1 MKKFIYIL
9 AAVALASCG
18 NKAATDDAA
27 DTKDVGV
34 ETVET
39 AAPADFYAPD
49 GTVHTLDNV
58 SLYAPGVS
66 VPNLTVL
73 DFNAVWCGP
82 CRQLT
87 PVVEELAKDYDGR
100 VTFVSVD
107 VDTYGDLF
115 EAYNLGNSIPAVLIL
130 SPDGTKSSYVGTDE
144 LLPKEKF
151 AAILDAAL

>member
-9 AAVALASCG
+9 AAVALASCA
-18 NKAATDDAA
+18 NKAQNEGAETAEA
-27 DTKDVGV
+27 VET

-39 AAPADFYAPD
+39 MAAADFYQPD
-49 GTVHTLDNV
+49 GTVHALDNAL
-58 SLYAPGVS
+58 LYAPGVS

-87 PVVEELAKDYDGR
+87 PVVEELARDYEGR

-107 VDTYGDLF
+107 VDTYGELF
-115 EAYNLGNSIPAVLIL
+115 EAYQLGNSIPAVLIL
-130 SPDGTKSSYVGTDE
+130 SPDGTKASYIGTDD
-144 LLPKEKF
+144 LMPKEKF
-151 AAILDAAL
+151 AAILDNAL

>member
-18 NKAATDDAA
+18 NKQESSNNEQAET
-27 DTKDVGV
+27 VEV
-34 ETVET
+34 ETVEV
-39 AAPADFYAPD
+39 APAADLYLPD
-49 GTVHTLDNV
+49 GTVHDLDNAT
-58 SLYAPGVS
+58 LYAPGVA

-87 PVVEELAKDYDGR
+87 PVVEELAKDYEGR
-100 VTFVSVD
+100 VTFISVD
-107 VDTYGDLF
+107 VDNYGALF
-115 EAYNLGNSIPAVLIL
+115 EAYNLGSSIPAVLIL
-130 SPDGTKSSYVGTDE
+130 SPDGTKASYVGTGD

-151 AAILDAAL
+151 AAILDSF